1 MENKAKTIVDR
12 NEISNV
18 KKILFLTSESLA
30 VENILSKSAAKYIL
44 IIGATINNKASDPS
58 K

>member
-12 NEISNV
+12 NEINNV